1 MFFFELTAAS
11 SKLKDWFSGYLEISN
26 MASQHPDATNT
37 APMAGRYLQPSLEPP
52 FQMEEKNQRILKAN
66 LWIKYS

>member
-11 SKLKDWFSGYLEISN
+11 SKLKGWFPGYLEISN

-37 APMAGRYLQPSLEPP
+37 APMAGKYLQPSLEPP
-52 FQMEEKNQRILKAN
+52 FQMEEK
-66 LWIKYS
+66 IKEYLRPICG